1 MHRSFLVVAAGIS
14 VDFYGDALDYNIGGL
29 GKGDGDGKGLGKG
42 EGKGDGLLGWP
53 LSPGFVLGQVERAI
67 HAVSRL
73 NRFLK
78 FLIWYGRYGG
88 DLGSKDEGKD
98 QNLDCGCDFHS
109 VGGDFSRLLYESSQ
123 N

>member
-1 MHRSFLVVAAGIS
+1 M
-14 VDFYGDALDYNIGGL
+14 

-42 EGKGDGLLGWP
+42 EGKGDGLLDWP

-78 FLIWYGRYGG
+78 FLIGMAGMAETLEAKMKAKIKILIA
-88 DLGSKDEGKD
+88 DVT
-98 QNLDCGCDFHS
+98 FM
-109 VGGDFSRLLYESSQ
+109 V
-123 N
+123 